1 MKIVVTIRLRQARI
15 YERAQLNNVNPG
27 RLQMYQK
34 TVTYSMWVSLAI
46 IFFYLPFMV
55 VIVFRLIH
63 GNSLSLVRVEGLAAC
78 LVFLNSSLDPFIY
91 CWKIK
96 EVRQAVKM
104 TVRRCWPLST

>member
-46 IFFYLPFMV
+46 IFFYLPFVV
-55 VIVFRLIH
+55 VIVFLLCVQKASRH
-63 GNSLSLVRVEGLAAC
+63 VWFSLTHRWTHL
-78 LVFLNSSLDPFIY
+78 FIAGRSR
-91 CWKIK
+91 K
-96 EVRQAVKM
+96 
-104 TVRRCWPLST
+104 